1 MNRRSFSRKALA
13 LPLLAGST
21 RFFGSQAKRIFPKR
35 LRPGDTI
42 GFITPGSYI
51 SDESLDKA
59 VSNMLQLG
67 LKVKMGKNIRAKH
80 GFVAGTDQQRLD
92 DLHMMFSDRSVDA
105 VWCARGGYGCTRLL
119 PQIDYG
125 LIRKNPKILIGYS
138 DITALL
144 NAIFHKTGLV
154 TFHGPVGASEFSGYT
169 EAQVR
174 AVLMDGTAPYSIP
187 LSEGNETSDD
197 PLYQPEV
204 IRKGD
209 VEGVL
214 MGGNLSLLSAMAG
227 TGYLPD
233 PTGAIV
239 FMEDVGEAP
248 YRVDR
253 MLTQLRQAWPLKA
266 ANGIALGVF
275 ADCAKAE
282 GSDSLTLSETLTEQL
297 RPTATPT
304 AYGFPFGHI
313 DHQCTFPV
321 GVRAR
326 MNASERSII
335 LLEAGVR

>member
-13 LPLLAGST
+13 LPLLAGSP
-21 RFFGSQAKRIFPKR
+21 RFTVPRVKRILPKR

-119 PQIDYG
+119 PQIDYE

-144 NAIFHKTGLV
+144 NAIYHKTGLV
-154 TFHGPVGASEFSGYT
+154 TFHGPVGASEFSAYT

-174 AVLMDGTAPYSIP
+174 AVLMEGAAPYSIP
-187 LSEGNETSDD
+187 LSEDNETSDD

-204 IRKGD
+204 IREGQA
-209 VEGVL
+209 EGVL

-233 PTGAIV
+233 PEGAIV
-239 FMEDVGEAP
+239 FMEDVGESP

-275 ADCAKAE
+275 ADCAKKE
-282 GSDSLTLSETLTEQL
+282 GSDSLTLSETLQEQL
-297 RPTATPT
+297 RPTAAPT

-326 MNASERSII
+326 MDASKRSIT

>member
-21 RFFGSQAKRIFPKR
+21 HFTVPHVKRILPKR
-35 LRPGDTI
+35 LRPGDTV

-105 VWCARGGYGCTRLL
+105 IWCARGGYGCTRLL
-119 PQIDYG
+119 PKIDYG

-144 NAIFHKTGLV
+144 NAIYHKTGLV

-174 AVLMDGTAPYSIP
+174 AVLMNGTASYSIP
-187 LSEGNETSDD
+187 LSEGNEASDD

-204 IRKGD
+204 IREGQA
-209 VEGVL
+209 EGVL
-214 MGGNLSLLSAMAG
+214 MGGNLSLLAAMAG

-282 GSDSLTLSETLTEQL
+282 GSDSLTLSETLKEQL
-297 RPTATPT
+297 RPTSTPT

-326 MNASERSII
+326 MDASERSIT
-335 LLEAGVR
+335 LLEAGVQ

>member
-1 MNRRSFSRKALA
+1 
-13 LPLLAGST
+13 
-21 RFFGSQAKRIFPKR
+21 
-35 LRPGDTI
+35 
-42 GFITPGSYI
+42 
-51 SDESLDKA
+51 
-59 VSNMLQLG
+59 
-67 LKVKMGKNIRAKH
+67 
-80 GFVAGTDQQRLD
+80 
-92 DLHMMFSDRSVDA
+92 
-105 VWCARGGYGCTRLL
+105 
-119 PQIDYG
+119 
-125 LIRKNPKILIGYS
+125 
-138 DITALL
+138 
-144 NAIFHKTGLV
+144 LV

-282 GSDSLTLSETLTEQL
+282 GSDSLTLSETLKEQL
-297 RPTATPT
+297 QPTATPT

>member
-13 LPLLAGST
+13 LPFLADST
-21 RFFGSQAKRIFPKR
+21 ALATPRPKRIMPKR
-35 LRPGDTI
+35 LRPGDTV

-51 SDESLDKA
+51 SDESLEKA

-67 LKVKMGKNIRAKH
+67 LRVKMGRNIRAKH

-92 DLHMMFSDRSVDA
+92 DLHTMFSDRSVDA

-119 PQIDYG
+119 PKIDYS
-125 LIRKNPKILIGYS
+125 LIKRNPKILIGYS

-144 NAIFHKTGLV
+144 NAIYHKTGLV
-154 TFHGPVGASEFSGYT
+154 TFHGPVGASERSSYT

-174 AVLMDGTAPYSIP
+174 AVLMEGQAPYSIP
-187 LSEGNETSDD
+187 LSEDNEASED
-197 PLYQPEV
+197 PLFQPEV
-204 IRKGD
+204 IRKGQ
-209 VEGVL
+209 VEGTL
-214 MGGNLSLLSAMAG
+214 MGGNLSLLAAMAG

-233 PTGAIV
+233 PEGAIV
-239 FMEDVGEAP
+239 FMEDVGETP

-253 MLTQLRQAWPLKA
+253 MLTQLRQAWPLKE

-275 ADCAKAE
+275 ADCAKEE
-282 GSDSLTLSETLTEQL
+282 GSDSLTLSETLNEQL
-297 RPTATPT
+297 RPTDTPT

-321 GVRAR
+321 GVRASID
-326 MNASERSII
+326 AAARSIT
-335 LLEAGVR
+335 LLEAGVQ

>member
-1 MNRRSFSRKALA
+1 MNRRSFSKKALA

-21 RFFGSQAKRIFPKR
+21 QLTAPRSERIFPKP
-35 LRPGDTI
+35 LRPGDTV

-51 SDESLDKA
+51 SDESLEKA

-67 LKVKMGKNIRAKH
+67 LKVKMGRNIRAKH

-119 PQIDYG
+119 PKIDYG

-144 NAIFHKTGLV
+144 NAIYHKTGLV
-154 TFHGPVGASEFSGYT
+154 TFHGPVGASEFSAYT

-174 AVLMDGTAPYSIP
+174 AVLMDGTAPYAIP
-187 LSEGNETSDD
+187 LSEGNEMYED
-197 PLYQPEV
+197 PLFQPEV
-204 IRKGD
+204 IR
-209 VEGVL
+209 EGQAEGIL
-214 MGGNLSLLSAMAG
+214 MGGNLSLLASMAG
-227 TGYLPD
+227 TEYLPD
-233 PTGAIV
+233 PEGAIV
-239 FMEDVGEAP
+239 FIEDVGEAP

-275 ADCAKAE
+275 ADCAKKE
-282 GSDSLTLSETLTEQL
+282 DSDSLTLSETLNEQL
-297 RPTATPT
+297 NPTKTPA

-326 MNASERSII
+326 MEASGRSIT
-335 LLEAGVR
+335 LLEAGVQ

>member
-1 MNRRSFSRKALA
+1 MNRRSFSKHALA
-13 LPLLAGST
+13 LPFLPGSASLNPT
-21 RFFGSQAKRIFPKR
+21 TPKRILPKR
-35 LRPGDTI
+35 LRPGDTV
-42 GFITPGSYI
+42 GFVTPGSYI
-51 SDESLDKA
+51 SDESLEQA
-59 VSNMLQLG
+59 VSNMLKLG
-67 LKVKMGKNIRAKH
+67 LRVKMGKNIRAKH

-92 DLHMMFSDRSVDA
+92 DLHTMFSDRSVDA

-119 PQIDYG
+119 PKIDYD
-125 LIRKNPKILIGYS
+125 LIRRNPKILIGYS

-144 NAIFHKTGLV
+144 NAIYHKTGLV
-154 TFHGPVGASEFSGYT
+154 TFHGPVGASEFSTYT

-174 AVLMDGTAPYSIP
+174 AVLMDGTAPYPIP
-187 LSEGNETSDD
+187 LSEDNEASEDS
-197 PLYQPEV
+197 LFQPEV
-204 IRKGD
+204 IRKGQA
-209 VEGVL
+209 EGVL
-214 MGGNLSLLSAMAG
+214 MGGNLSLLAAMAG

-275 ADCAKAE
+275 ADCAKKE
-282 GSDSLTLSETLTEQL
+282 GSDSLTLSETLQEQL
-297 RPTATPT
+297 RPTDTPT
-304 AYGFPFGHI
+304 AYGLPFGHI

-326 MNASERSII
+326 FDAAARSIT